1 MKEKIEN
8 CYKKL
13 ALAIIFQAS
22 KDYVN
27 AKKNNNN
34 NVELKKLKKFFR
46 SNWFKDLSV
55 GFDGEILIKKLDS
68 IDKID
73 KYMVL

>member
-1 MKEKIEN
+1 MKETIEN

-13 ALAIIFQAS
+13 SFAIIEQAC

-27 AKKNNNN
+27 AKKCNNDKEIKNI
-34 NVELKKLKKFFR
+34 EKFFR
-46 SNWFKDLSV
+46 SNWFRDLSV
-55 GFDGEILIKKLDS
+55 EIDGETSIKKLDC
-68 IDKID
+68 IDKIK

>member
-13 ALAIIFQAS
+13 ALAIIEQAC

-27 AKKNNNN
+27 AKIYNNHK
-34 NVELKKLKKFFR
+34 ELENIKKFFR
-46 SNWFKDLSV
+46 SNWFRDLSV
-55 GFDGEILIKKLDS
+55 GIDGEILIKKLDS
-68 IDKID
+68 IDKIE